1 MKLPTDDESDPLIS
15 VEGKKRQRI
24 ANISMH
30 LQGSSLVSLRSYSQ
44 FHVDVDIH
52 DYENGDT
59 WRFTGFYG
67 NPDERFRWKS

>member
-30 LQGSSLVSLRSYSQ
+30 LQGNDS
-44 FHVDVDIH
+44 VDISASSAGQS
-52 DYENGDT
+52 N
-59 WRFTGFYG
+59 R
-67 NPDERFRWKS
+67 PQ